1 MDAQQ
6 RDECVGKMAR
16 KKRSGTRKKFLY
28 FFLEGKIHK
37 TLRVSRAKDEIVA
50 WCYPEKRRVM
60 YNYSLVVKYMETAY
74 TLKQVADMLNKHK
87 VTIEDYILEGKIK
100 QPTKVY
106 PIANP
111 DDSTWSKYMLKQSD
125 ILQIHEFILEDGY
138 SNNTPS
144 KSELLAIL
152 KHNMI
157 LYTKTEEGK
166 FVPVWKAE

>member
-1 MDAQQ
+1 
-6 RDECVGKMAR
+6 MAR

-28 FFLEGKIHK
+28 FFLDGKIHK

-50 WCYPEKRRVM
+50 WCYPERKRVM

-74 TLKQVADMLNKHK
+74 TLKQVANMLNKHK

-100 QPTKVY
+100 QPPKIY
-106 PIANP
+106 PIGNP
-111 DDSTWSKYMLKQSD
+111 DDSTWSMYMLKQSD
-125 ILQIHEFILEDGY
+125 IMQIHEFILEDGY
-138 SNNTPS
+138 SKNTPS

-157 LYTKTEEGK
+157 LYTKTDEGK